1 MSQIAVPKRMGYLR
15 ATAKAQLPAIL
26 CALIPV
32 FCAIVGRPFAETGIC
47 DDWSYIK
54 TAQLLAQ
61 TGHIVY
67 NGWATAM
74 LGWQLYLGALFV
86 KLFGFSFTAVRL
98 STVVVAMATTYLLQR
113 TFVLASIRQ
122 GNATLATMTFVLS
135 PLFLALEFG
144 FMSDVS
150 GVFCTVLCLYMCL
163 RALEAQTQTTTIVWI
178 SSAALLNAI
187 GGTARQTAWLG
198 VLVMVPCT
206 LWLLRRRPRVLLI
219 GGISCAAGI
228 GFVFASMHWFN
239 QQPYSIPEK
248 LVPEAIN
255 FKSLENVIALAL
267 RGGAKL
273 LLLQLPVLLMFVVPF
288 RRVSRRTAAVFAAGS
303 LAFALAALVLFLH
316 HGLDHWLAP
325 FLGDFVTVHGL
336 IDVHSIMGS
345 RPVVLHGGLRV
356 LLTVATIAGLLG
368 LLSVFAGNLPRPA
381 SPADRTASIS
391 WRELGVI
398 LVPFSVA
405 YIALLIP
412 RASVGGFY
420 DRYLLPL
427 MMLALLVL
435 TRYYQERIRPNLP
448 IASAAVIGIFACFGI
463 AATHDMF
470 AMYRGYVAAID
481 ELRSSGL
488 PATAI
493 SGSWENDGWTELEAV
508 GYMNESRI
516 RIPRDAYVFQ
526 PVTVFPAGCDGNSLD
541 RIPAVKPLYALS
553 FDPAQC
559 DGPAAFPPVTYR
571 TWLAPHVTS
580 IYIVKFPT
588 ALRR

>member
-1 MSQIAVPKRMGYLR
+1 MGYLR
-15 ATAKAQLPAIL
+15 TTVKAQLPAIL
-26 CALIPV
+26 CAVIPV
-32 FCAIVGRPFAETGIC
+32 FCAIVAHPFAETGIC

-54 TAQLLAQ
+54 TVQLLAQ

-113 TFVLASIRQ
+113 TFVLAGIRQ

-135 PLFLALEFG
+135 PLFMALEFG

-163 RALEAQTQTTTIVWI
+163 RALRARTQSAAIAWI
-178 SSAALLNAI
+178 SFAALLNAI

-219 GGISCAAGI
+219 GGISCVAGI

-248 LVPEAIN
+248 LIPDVIN
-255 FKSLENVIALAL
+255 FKSLENVVAVAL
-267 RGGAKL
+267 RGGAEL
-273 LLLQLPVLLMFVVPF
+273 LLLLLPVLLMFVVTF
-288 RRVSRRTAAVFAAGS
+288 RKVNRRMAAVFVAGGI
-303 LAFALAALVLFLH
+303 AFGLAAFILFRH

-325 FLGDFVTVHGL
+325 FLGNYVTVRGL
-336 IDVHSIMGS
+336 IDAHSIIGS
-345 RPVVLHGGLRV
+345 RPVILHDGLRL
-356 LLTVATIAGLLG
+356 LLTVATIMA
-368 LLSVFAGNLPRPA
+368 LLSLLAVFASNLPKPA
-381 SPADRTASIS
+381 SLANGIASVS

-405 YIALLIP
+405 YMALLVP

-470 AMYRGYVAAID
+470 AMYRGYIAAID
-481 ELRSSGL
+481 EVRSSGL

-559 DGPAAFPPVTYR
+559 DGLASFPPVTYR

-580 IYIVKFPT
+580 IYIVKFP
-588 ALRR
+588 ASLRR